1 MWTTQRIL
9 AARKS
14 ALAILQ
20 IVRLLFFLFYRAW
33 VHYFTCV
40 FENRLAMMQIK
51 SVKRFMELE
60 LCSGLNDLQ
69 IKHTELFELFNFVVF
84 GSRKAMLWF
93 QGYRRRDLTRK
104 KATVHRT
111 SQSFELL
118 KQLLKLQGQR
128 ASFPLHKGDPFFW
141 QIKLDGLSLLQVYQ
155 EHVGSQSLLSFQL
168 TLSY

>member
-1 MWTTQRIL
+1 
-9 AARKS
+9 
-14 ALAILQ
+14 
-20 IVRLLFFLFYRAW
+20 
-33 VHYFTCV
+33 
-40 FENRLAMMQIK
+40 
-51 SVKRFMELE
+51 MELE

-93 QGYRRRDLTRK
+93 QGYSRRDLTR
-104 KATVHRT
+104 TEEGECT

-168 TLSY
+168 TLSH